1 MLPTPTGRTTAAE
14 LGTGIVM
21 FTGPA
26 TVTEA
31 EVGGLLLTTPAA
43 VLAVTSTAVDVLAV
57 VGMFVWVVALLVLVV
72 GDVSHAAQRVRLHP
86 HDRHPRMHHT
96 HQHRHVW
103 ARR

>member
-1 MLPTPTGRTTAAE
+1 MLPTPTCRTTAAE

-21 FTGPA
+21 LTGPA

-72 GDVSHAAQRVRLHP
+72 GDVSHAALRLHP
-86 HDRHPRMHHT
+86 HDRHH
-96 HQHRHVW
+96 HVW